1 VPTDEQIV
9 DMLTKPLVKEKFVYF
24 MDKLGVVQNTFLAER
39 DC

>member
-24 MDKLGVVQNTFLAER
+24 TEKLGVVLNTFLAKRE
-39 DC
+39 C